1 MFTSDRLSVL
11 AWIALIVILSIPV
24 VNVIFAIVMFI
35 RRRTSQTVKNFFIAY
50 LVLYVLATFLGVFD
64 GAFANVQQLFG

>member
-11 AWIALIVILSIPV
+11 AWIALIVILSIPI
-24 VNVIFAIVMFI
+24 VNVVFAVLMFI